1 MDLTKFTSFAELSI
15 RDLNAVKEAGG
26 KVAGVYCVY
35 APFELIRAAGAVPVS
50 LCGKKQDPIADA
62 EKELPASLC
71 PLIKASYGYA
81 ITDTCPFFTFADV
94 IVAETTCDGKK
105 KMYELMEKI
114 KPLHLMHLPHTQEGK
129 AALNYWKEGLQ
140 ELADFLFSHTGVAVT
155 KEALSREIAE
165 HNEIR
170 AKVQEVCLLA
180 ARPDSPLSAGD
191 LLAIQESR
199 SFAVSSADYL
209 ASLEQLKTDLE
220 VHYAKG
226 ATIPR
231 RSRVLLTGC
240 PTGKGSDKVIH
251 LLEELGS
258 QVVYME
264 NCVGLKGN
272 TLMVDETIDP
282 YEAIAKRYLQVPCS
296 CMTPNPGR
304 SESIAEMVSTFEV
317 DAIVDLTWIGCH
329 TYNAESTTLRRFVE
343 DRLELPFFQVETD
356 YSSTDEGQLRTRL
369 EALLELIA

>member
-1 MDLTKFTSFAELSI
+1 MDLKKFTSFAEFSI
-15 RDLNAVKEAGG
+15 RDLNTVKEAGG

-50 LCGKKQDPIADA
+50 LCGKKQDPIKDA

-129 AALNYWKEGLQ
+129 AALNYWKEGLK
-140 ELADFLFSHTGVAVT
+140 ELEDFLFEYTGVRVT
-155 KEALSREIAE
+155 EEALRREIVE
-165 HNEIR
+165 HNKIR
-170 AKVQEVCLLA
+170 VKVQEICLLA
-180 ARPDSPLSAGD
+180 ARPDSPLSASD

-199 SFAVSSADYL
+199 SFIVNSADYL
-209 ASLEQLKTDLE
+209 ASLDQLKADLDA
-220 VHYAKG
+220 HYAKG
-226 ATIPR
+226 ETVQR
-231 RSRVLLTGC
+231 RTRVLLTGC
-240 PTGKGSDKVIH
+240 PTGKGSDKVIN

-282 YEAIAKRYLQVPCS
+282 YQAIAERYLKIPCS

-304 SESIAEMVSTFEV
+304 PESIAEMVTTFGV

-329 TYNAESTTLRRFVE
+329 TYNAESTVLRRFVE
-343 DRLELPFFQVETD
+343 DELELPFFQVETD
-356 YSSTDEGQLRTRL
+356 YSSADEEQLRTRL
-369 EALLELIA
+369 EALLELVA